1 MSVST
6 ECAAAL
12 PSFRYPSLKLCYPS
26 KDTTATASDLAA
38 FWLSMVAPVKKSVN
52 HSRIVASMRETGWK
66 QKQQEVCLRSD
77 STVWSEFAF
86 GPVGHCFLCCNQC
99 LSAVMWSLRFPFVWS
114 CVCHYM
120 RFTTPRTR
128 QVNIDRKQTLFLD
141 ARPFDSLDLSKCRLS
156 SCVSV

>member
-1 MSVST
+1 MLVST
-6 ECAAAL
+6 ECAAAWL
-12 PSFRYPSLKLCYPS
+12 SFRYPSLKLCYPS

-114 CVCHYM
+114 YVCHYM

-128 QVNIDRKQTLFLD
+128 PVNIDRKQTLFLD
-141 ARPFDSLDLSKCRLS
+141 ARPFDSLHLCKCRLS